1 MLAFFL
7 KEFSGA
13 QIPEGPLQI
22 PQNASSQT
30 NKVLKMLNGWQTKL
44 STLQWREHT
53 TLVNCCLSIYLEFHL
68 NN

>member
-1 MLAFFL
+1 MLAFFF

-30 NKVLKMLNGWQTKL
+30 NKVLKMLNGWANK
-44 STLQWREHT
+44 TLDTPVAKTHYTCQLLPINLFRISFE
-53 TLVNCCLSIYLEFHL
+53 
-68 NN
+68 

>member
-1 MLAFFL
+1 MLAFFF

-30 NKVLKMLNGWQTKL
+30 NKVLKMLNGWANK
-44 STLQWREHT
+44 TLDTPVAKHT
-53 TLVNCCLSIYLEFHL
+53 TLANCCLSIYLEFHL